1 LVVLRGFLVYLT
13 PFEMH
18 SDYGAFF
25 FNSEDLLGLL
35 PIRLAMSLLMVAS
48 NTSCFHFVGLDLEN
62 LGTEEDGV
70 DLVRQQAT
78 LVLQRS

>member
-1 LVVLRGFLVYLT
+1 LVVFRGFLVYLT

-48 NTSCFHFVGLDLEN
+48 NSCFHFVGLDLEN

-70 DLVRQQAT
+70 DLVRHKAH
-78 LVLQRS
+78 